1 MLKFLYT
8 NHKITLSACTNRS
21 NLDSFISSL
30 IASTCSCSSVSS
42 CCAIHARVIKSTSY
56 NEGFIGDQL
65 VSKYLQLGNVD
76 QAYKLFDEIPHKDLV
91 SWNSFISGFS
101 RRGSVFDCV
110 ILLYRMRYEKGM
122 QTNEVT
128 ILSLISVCKDE
139 GALNEAKNVLGL
151 AIKLGLVSDVK
162 VGNSLIHL
170 YGKLRCLS
178 EARVLFEAMA
188 FRSLVSWNSMIAIY
202 VQNGFADEGVR
213 LFAMMRLKGFGCDQ
227 ANLVVFLQACEGIG
241 VVKLAES
248 IHALIFKCGLN
259 EDLTTTTATINL
271 YVRLGRL
278 DDSRKIFKEM
288 KGRDSVAWTSMLA
301 GYAIHGKGREAIL
314 LFERMV
320 KDGMKLDHVTFTHL
334 LNACSHLGLVTEG
347 KIYFQNMSN
356 IYGIQPRL
364 DHYSCMVDLLGRSG
378 LLHDA
383 VHGNMDLGKEVAEQL
398 FALEPLDPRNYI
410 VLSNIYSTSGLWREA
425 SSVRVLMK
433 HRGVTRTPGCSFIEH
448 GNKIHRFTVGDQSH
462 PMSIR
467 IYEKLNELMLKIQ
480 ASRLA

>member
-1 MLKFLYT
+1 MLKF
-8 NHKITLSACTNRS
+8 N
-21 NLDSFISSL
+21 SFISSL
-30 IASTCSCSSVSS
+30 TASTRSCSSVSS

-76 QAYKLFDEIPHKDLV
+76 QAYKLFDEMTHKDLP
-91 SWNSFISGFS
+91 
-101 RRGSVFDCV
+101 
-110 ILLYRMRYEKGM
+110 
-122 QTNEVT
+122 NEVT
-128 ILSLISVCKDE
+128 ILSLISSCKDE
-139 GALNEAKNVLGL
+139 GALNEAKNVQGL

-162 VGNSLIHL
+162 VANSLIHL

-178 EARVLFEAMA
+178 EARVLFEVMA
-188 FRSLVSWNSMIAIY
+188 FRSLVSWNSMIEIY

-227 ANLVVFLQACEGIG
+227 ANLVVMLQACEGIG

-301 GYAIHGKGREAIL
+301 GYAIHGQWREAIL

-334 LNACSHLGLVTEG
+334 LNACSHSGLVTEG
-347 KIYFQNMSN
+347 KIYFRNMSN
-356 IYGIQPRL
+356 IYGVQPRL

-378 LLHDA
+378 FLHDA
-383 VHGNMDLGKEVAEQL
+383 YKLIKSMPMNPNSRVWRALLSACRVHCNMDLGKEVAEEL

-410 VLSNIYSTSGLWREA
+410 VLSNIYSTTGLWKEA

-448 GNKIHRFTVGDQSH
+448 GNKIHRFTMGDQSH

-480 ASRLA
+480 ASGLA